1 MNNKNLYNIKNI
13 GELIQ
18 PIFDRMGVFL
28 VNLELR
34 GAINNQVLTILA
46 DTEDGITLEQI
57 TDLSREIAD
66 VLDINDPIN
75 GKYRLDV
82 SSPGIDFPLKELWQ
96 FRKNLGK
103 QLRVKYKENESNLEI
118 TGKLQS
124 CDKKEIIIEL
134 NLDKKI
140 IPLKNIKK
148 AVVKVDW

>member
-1 MNNKNLYNIKNI
+1 MSKKILHNIKNI

-18 PIFDRMGVFL
+18 PIFNRMGVFL

-34 GAINNQVLTILA
+34 GTINNQVLTVLA

-57 TDLSREIAD
+57 TDLTREIAD

-96 FRKNLGK
+96 FKKNIGR
-103 QLRVKYKENESNLEI
+103 QLRVKYQENENNSEI

-124 CDKKEIIIEL
+124 CDEKEIIIEL